1 MRRIL
6 DLGLTSG
13 LAAAAMVGLSATA
26 AVAGETKGFAI
37 SWFQPAYNVGDDDC
51 PNGVSQ
57 ETDWKAMFEK
67 QGKTAEQIK
76 ALFEHPLSPEF
87 RHAAI
92 DRGPHGEDVC
102 ANPWVITD
110 TSWKTVQGK
119 AAYGA
124 NLDGTSDGHATPR
137 TCTHQKFTGVDGVP
151 AVDNQLYRVMGC
163 EKIYR
168 GSKAKDGHD
177 AFGVEYLNERMREG
191 LVTYLIEVTGI
202 TDPQNSIPKN
212 SDNVTVGVYQGA
224 DPLVQDGAGGVQAD
238 STQHIATDTRWHATV
253 RGQIKDGVL
262 TTEPFDVDLRNDAVW
277 LPEFHFKHAQLNLTF
292 QPDGSLKGHMAAYQD
307 WASIYWGMAKT
318 GFLLEKFSAGNCPAM
333 YYAFQHLADGDPDP
347 KTGLCTTIS
356 VAYGV
361 EAVPAFVIH
370 PPTEKTA
377 AANQPMKAAAAR

>member
-1 MRRIL
+1 MTRIF
-6 DLGLTSG
+6 TC
-13 LAAAAMVGLSATA
+13 LAAAAALAGMSATA
-26 AVAGETKGFAI
+26 ASAAETRGFAI

-57 ETDWKAMFEK
+57 ETDWKTMFEK

-102 ANPWVITD
+102 ANPWVVTD

-119 AAYGA
+119 VAYGA
-124 NLDGTSDGHATPR
+124 NLDGTSDGHATPK
-137 TCTHQKFTGVDGVP
+137 TCAHQKFTGVDGAP

-177 AFGVEYLNERMREG
+177 AFGIEYLNERMREG

-202 TDPQNSIPKN
+202 TDPQN

-238 STQHIATDTRWHATV
+238 STQHIATDARWHATV
-253 RGQIKDGVL
+253 KGRIKDGVL
-262 TTEPFDVDLRNDAVW
+262 TTEPFDFDLRNDAVW
-277 LPEFHFKHAQLNLTF
+277 LPEFHFKHAQLNVAL
-292 QPDGSLKGHMAAYQD
+292 QPDGSLKGHLAAYQD

-333 YYAFQHLADGDPDP
+333 YYAFQHMADGDPDP
-347 KTGLCTTIS
+347 KTGLCSTIS

-361 EAVPAFVIH
+361 EAVPAFLIH
-370 PPTEKTA
+370 PDGKGAKTA
-377 AANQPMKAAAAR
+377 QTNQPIKAAAAQ